1 MLFTVYTSYKGFDKR
16 YPHTNLFCNTVK
28 IDAESKEDAKRI
40 AWENIKK
47 EETEVENIEI
57 REQRATL
64 SKRVKSK

>member
-28 IDAESKEDAKRI
+28 IDAENKEDAKRI

-47 EETEVENIEI
+47 ETEVENIEI
-57 REQRATL
+57 REQRATP

>member
-28 IDAESKEDAKRI
+28 IDAENKEDAKRI
-40 AWENIKK
+40 AWENVKK
-47 EETEVENIEI
+47 ETEVENIEI
-57 REQRATL
+57 REQRATP

>member
-1 MLFTVYTSYKGFDKR
+1 MLFTVYTSYKRFDKR
-16 YPHTNLFCNTVK
+16 YPYTNLFCNTVK
-28 IDAESKEDAKRI
+28 IDAENKEDAKRI